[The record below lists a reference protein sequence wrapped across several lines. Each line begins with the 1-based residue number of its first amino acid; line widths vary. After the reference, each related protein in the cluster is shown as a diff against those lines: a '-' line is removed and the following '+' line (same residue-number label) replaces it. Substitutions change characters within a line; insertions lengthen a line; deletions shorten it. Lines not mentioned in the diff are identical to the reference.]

1 MTAFFDTEPV
11 DLDIAPLLAAPAPA
25 EFEVFHGRLYI
36 DGSWRD
42 ASDGERFER
51 RSPAHGDVVASY
63 PVATPKDVEIAI
75 DAAHRAFHEGP
86 WPKMKGAERARVLLA
101 VAEGIRQ
108 RVDRL
113 ALIESLENGK
123 PLAQALGEV
132 AGCVDLWQYAAS
144 LARTNCGEAYDTLG
158 EDMLGLV
165 LRQPLGVVGMIT
177 PWNFPLWILCQKLP
191 FALAAG
197 CTCVI
202 KPSELTSG
210 TTVMLMEI
218 LEQAGVPAGVA
229 NVVTGKGSRVGQ
241 PLAESKRID
250 MLSFTGSTHVGS
262 MLAGIASKQLKKIAL
277 ELGGKNP
284 QIVFPDCDWDA
295 MIDAVTFGV
304 YFNAG
309 ECCNSGSRVLVHESI
324 VDRFVEAIAARTRDV
339 PVGDPLHPDAKVGAI
354 VSEQQMSDILR
365 HIQQG
370 IAAGARVRLG
380 GDRYRGV
387 KGLYLQPTILTDVT
401 PNMSVAR
408 EEIFGPVLSVISF
421 RDLDHAV
428 EIANDTAYGLSAAVW
443 SRDIDTCLK
452 VARAVDAGTI
462 WVNTFLDGYPEL
474 PFGGFKASGLGR
486 ELGKDAV
493 QEYTETKT
501 IQLHIG
507 KRSNVWLPPK
517 R

>member
-1 MTAFFDTEPV
+1 MTPFTDAVPMDMDV
-11 DLDIAPLLAAPAPA
+11 APLLAAPAPA
-25 EFEVFHGRLYI
+25 EFEPYHGRLYI
-36 DGSWRD
+36 DGCWRD
-42 ASDGERFER
+42 AADGERFER
-51 RSPAHGDVVASY
+51 RSPAHGDIVGTYAA
-63 PVATPKDVEIAI
+63 ATARDVEMAV
-75 DAAHRAFHEGP
+75 DAAHRAFRDGP

-108 RVDRL
+108 HVDRL

-123 PLAQALGEV
+123 PLAQARAEV

-144 LARTNCGEAYDTLG
+144 LARTVSGEAYDTLG

-165 LRQPLGVVGMIT
+165 LRQPLGVVGIIT

-197 CTCVI
+197 CTCVV

-218 LEQAGVPAGVA
+218 LAQAGVPAGVA
-229 NVVTGKGSRVGQ
+229 NVVTGKGARVGQ

-250 MLSFTGSTHVGS
+250 MLSFTGSTRVGS
-262 MLAGIASKQLKKIAL
+262 MLAGAASKQLKKIAL

-309 ECCNSGSRVLVHESI
+309 ECCNSGSRVVVHESI
-324 VDRFVEAIAARTRDV
+324 VDRFVESIVARTREV
-339 PVGDPLHPDAKVGAI
+339 PVGDPLHPDTKIGAI
-354 VSEQQMSDILR
+354 VSEQQMSDILG

-380 GDRYRGV
+380 GERYRGV
-387 KGLYLQPTILTDVT
+387 PGLYLQPTILTDVT
-401 PNMSVAR
+401 PQMSVAR
-408 EEIFGPVLSVISF
+408 EEIFGPVLSVLSF

-443 SRDIDTCLK
+443 SRDIDICLK

-474 PFGGFKASGLGR
+474 PFGGFKASGVGR

-493 QEYTETKT
+493 SEYTETKT

-507 KRSNVWLPPK
+507 KRSNVWLPAAQ
-517 R
+517 

>member
-1 MTAFFDTEPV
+1 MTTANTNPEP
-11 DLDIAPLLAAPAPA
+11 APLLVASQKPD
-25 EFEVFHGRLYI
+25 FDVYHGRLYI
-36 DGSWRD
+36 DGQWRD
-42 ASDGERFER
+42 AADGERSER
-51 RSPAHGDVVASY
+51 RSPAHGDVVSTYA
-63 PVATPKDVEIAI
+63 VATPEDVQAAI
-75 DAAHRAFHEGP
+75 DAAHHAFHKGP
-86 WPKMKGAERARVLLA
+86 WPKMTGAERARVLLA
-101 VAEGIRQ
+101 IADGIQ
-108 RVDRL
+108 AQVERL

-123 PLAQALGEV
+123 PLTQARAEV

-144 LARTNCGEAYDTLG
+144 LARTTSGDAYNTLG

-165 LRQPLGVVGMIT
+165 LRQPIGVVGIIT

-218 LEQAGVPAGVA
+218 LEKAGVPAGVA
-229 NVVTGKGSRVGQ
+229 NVVTGTGPSVGQ
-241 PLAESKRID
+241 PLAESPLVD
-250 MLSFTGSTHVGS
+250 MLSFTGSTRVGS
-262 MLAGIASKQLKKIAL
+262 MLAGVASKKLKKVAL

-295 MIDAVTFGV
+295 MVDAVVFGV

-324 VDRFVEAIAARTRDV
+324 VERFAAAVVERAREV

-354 VSEQQMSDILR
+354 VSEQQMKDILG
-365 HIQQG
+365 HIENG
-370 IAAGARVRLG
+370 VAAGAKVRLG
-380 GDRYRGV
+380 GTRYAGAD
-387 KGLYLQPTILTDVT
+387 GLYLQPTVLTDVT
-401 PNMSVAR
+401 ADMSAAR
-408 EEIFGPVLSVISF
+408 EEIFGPVLSVIAF
-421 RDLDHAV
+421 RDLDHAI

-443 SRDIDTCLK
+443 SSDIDTCLK
-452 VARAVDAGTI
+452 VARGVDAGTI

-474 PFGGFKASGLGR
+474 PFGGFKASGVGR
-486 ELGKDAV
+486 ELGKQAV
-493 QEYTETKT
+493 EDYTETKT

-507 KRSNVWLPPK
+507 GRKNLWLPAK
-517 R
+517 K

>member
-1 MTAFFDTEPV
+1 MTTANMNPE
-11 DLDIAPLLAAPAPA
+11 LAPLLVASHKTD
-25 EFEVFHGRLYI
+25 FEVYHGRLYI
-36 DGSWRD
+36 DGQWRE
-42 ASDGERFER
+42 AGGGERVER
-51 RSPAHGDVVASY
+51 LSPAHGELVSTYA
-63 PVATPKDVEIAI
+63 VATPEDVDAAI
-75 DAAHRAFHEGP
+75 DAAHRAFHHGP

-101 VAEGIRQ
+101 IADGIQ
-108 RVDRL
+108 AQIERL

-123 PLAQALGEV
+123 PLTQARAEV

-144 LARTNCGEAYDTLG
+144 LARTTGGDAYNTLG

-165 LRQPLGVVGMIT
+165 LRQPIGVVGIIT

-191 FALAAG
+191 FAMAAG

-218 LEQAGVPAGVA
+218 LEKAGVPAGVA

-241 PLAESKRID
+241 PLAESPRVD

-262 MLAGIASKQLKKIAL
+262 MLAGVASKKLKKVAL

-295 MIDAVTFGV
+295 MVDAVVFGV

-324 VDRFVEAIAARTRDV
+324 VERFAAVVIERAREV

-354 VSEQQMSDILR
+354 VSEQQMNDILG
-365 HIQQG
+365 HIETG
-370 IAAGARVRLG
+370 VSAGAKVRLG
-380 GDRYRGV
+380 GARYV
-387 KGLYLQPTILTDVT
+387 SANGLYLQPTVLTDVT
-401 PNMSVAR
+401 ADMGVAR
-408 EEIFGPVLSVISF
+408 EEIFGPVLSVIAF
-421 RDLDHAV
+421 RDLDHAI

-443 SRDIDTCLK
+443 SSDIDTCLK
-452 VARAVDAGTI
+452 VARGVDAGTI

-474 PFGGFKASGLGR
+474 PFGGFKASGVGR
-486 ELGKDAV
+486 ELGKQAV
-493 QEYTETKT
+493 EDYTETKT

-507 KRSNVWLPPK
+507 ERKNLWLPAK
-517 R
+517 K